1 MAMPCVPLF
10 AQVIGSR
17 KRFTILKVEGG
28 DECKEPFR
36 ASRVSLV
43 VVLFAGV
50 SAIGA
55 QAPKQT
61 ASEIIT

>member
-1 MAMPCVPLF
+1 MSVKSLF
-10 AQVIGSR
+10 V
-17 KRFTILKVEGG
+17 
-28 DECKEPFR
+28 
-36 ASRVSLV
+36 RVASLV

-61 ASEIIT
+61 ASEFYITYRAAFAKAKAIERPTYPA